1 MFENKYPAK
10 LPFAYANEYYYGVLP
25 NDILDDRESG
35 KCIVHK
41 EEDYTIFFKE
51 NIPEDIKQRFIKDY
65 KEYYLK
71 KKEEQLNGIFR
82 D

>member
-1 MFENKYPAK
+1 MFSDKYPIK
-10 LPFAYANEYYYGVLP
+10 SPFPYAEGYYGVLP
-25 NDILDDRESG
+25 RGILEDRDVG
-35 KCIVHK
+35 KGSAHIEK
-41 EEDYTIFFKE
+41 DYIIYFKE
-51 NIPEDIKQRFIKDY
+51 NTPEDIKQRLINDY